1 MQEMIKQII
10 REEMARS
17 YKQYF
22 FISGLPRSGNSLIS
36 AILNQNPNFHSPPSS
51 PVLNT
56 MIQIEQ
62 TLAADPNFNAYPK
75 PMQANLIIGSVI
87 NNWYRDIEAP
97 VIFDKNI
104 LWLNHF
110 SYITGY
116 LDQKPKIICPVRN
129 LDEILASFIRLIEN
143 NKPINDNGRLNFIDE
158 HLVRNNMP
166 INNDNRCLA
175 LSSNGPVGQAYSS
188 FKYAFEKGFN
198 EHMLLIEYDDLISDT
213 EKVFKDIYEFIEQ
226 PYFAHSFS
234 NISTDQIDNS
244 ESIYGISDMNKIRPT
259 IQNQKINVDE
269 FLSENIRNLAK
280 GSEFWRED
288 VEVSSP
294 IEPKE
299 TDKIHPVIEFN
310 LNTNDTKLI
319 Y

>member
-1 MQEMIKQII
+1 
-10 REEMARS
+10 
-17 YKQYF
+17 
-22 FISGLPRSGNSLIS
+22 
-36 AILNQNPNFHSPPSS
+36 
-51 PVLNT
+51 
-56 MIQIEQ
+56 
-62 TLAADPNFNAYPK
+62 
-75 PMQANLIIGSVI
+75 
-87 NNWYRDIEAP
+87 
-97 VIFDKNI
+97 
-104 LWLNHF
+104 
-110 SYITGY
+110 
-116 LDQKPKIICPVRN
+116 
-129 LDEILASFIRLIEN
+129 
-143 NKPINDNGRLNFIDE
+143 
-158 HLVRNNMP
+158 MP